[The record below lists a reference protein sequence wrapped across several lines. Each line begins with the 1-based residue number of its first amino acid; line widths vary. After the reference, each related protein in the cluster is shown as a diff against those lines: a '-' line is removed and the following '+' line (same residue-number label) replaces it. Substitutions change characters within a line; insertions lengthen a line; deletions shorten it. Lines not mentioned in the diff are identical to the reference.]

1 MYIPKHFEEKDIKKL
16 VEFMKEFNFAV
27 LISANE
33 NKPTATH
40 LPFIIEEAGEEIILK
55 SHMAKANPQ
64 WKSFKG
70 KDEVLV
76 IFSEPHAYIS
86 PSLYDHERNVPTWN
100 YVAVHA
106 YGIPELITGEK
117 DTVSLLESTFDT
129 FEKAYKTQ
137 WDNLEADYK
146 NKLLKGI
153 TAFKIK
159 VNKLEGKF
167 KLSQNKTN
175 EERERI
181 INSLKSTEDDIKNAL
196 ADYMKKKS

>member
-16 VEFMKEFNFAV
+16 IEFMKEFNFAV
-27 LISANE
+27 LISAHDS
-33 NKPTATH
+33 KPSATH

-64 WKSFKG
+64 WQSFKG
-70 KDEVLV
+70 NDEVLV

-106 YGIPELITGEK
+106 YGVPEIITAEAEIIS
-117 DTVSLLESTFDT
+117 VLESMFDE

-159 VNKLEGKF
+159 VKKLEGKF
-167 KLSQNKTN
+167 KLSQNKTD

-181 INSLKSTEDDIKNAL
+181 INSLESSEDNIKTIL

>member
-16 VEFMKEFNFAV
+16 IEFMREFNFAV
-27 LISANE
+27 LISAHD

-40 LPFIIEEAGEEIILK
+40 LPFIIEKAGEEIILK

-64 WKSFKG
+64 WKSFEG

-86 PSLYDHERNVPTWN
+86 PSLYDHEKNVPTWN

-106 YGIPELITGEK
+106 YGVPEIILSENEV
-117 DTVSLLESTFDT
+117 VSLLESMFDE
-129 FEKAYKTQ
+129 FEKSYKDQ
-137 WDNLEADYK
+137 WDNLDTDYK

-159 VNKLEGKF
+159 VNKLEGKY
-167 KLSQNKTN
+167 KLSQNKTDA
-175 EERERI
+175 ERGRI
-181 INSLKSTEDDIKNAL
+181 IKSLESSEDDIKTTL

>member
-27 LISANE
+27 LISAYD

-64 WKSFKG
+64 WQSFKC

-106 YGIPELITGEK
+106 YGIPELITGENEII
-117 DTVSLLESTFDT
+117 SLLESMFDE
-129 FEKAYKTQ
+129 FEKTYKTQ

-181 INSLKSTEDDIKNAL
+181 INSLESSDDDIKTAL